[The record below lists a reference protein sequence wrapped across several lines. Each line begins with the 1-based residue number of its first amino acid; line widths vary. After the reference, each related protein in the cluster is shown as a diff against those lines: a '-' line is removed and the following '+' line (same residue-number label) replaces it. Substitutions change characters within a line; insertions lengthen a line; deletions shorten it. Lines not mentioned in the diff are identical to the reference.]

1 VARKRKV
8 SAESNGDTAAVENI
22 ASTAVQWYRVNAIP
36 QVATDSVVS
45 AVNSAAVSGRIKMLA
60 DRMPCS
66 IAVRGF
72 AACDVIGSNDEG
84 SIVAVERFVYILA
97 DDLGWND
104 VGFHRGALRTPN
116 LDRLAAEG
124 AALNSFYVQPYSSQ
138 TRAALLTGRYP
149 LRYGRQTLTI
159 LPADRYG
166 LPPEERTLA
175 QLLKEN
181 GYRTAFI
188 GTWLLGHAKPLL
200 AHAPRLRPL
209 LRIAFRTGRAGV
221 AQNRQDRLAAR

>member
-1 VARKRKV
+1 MNPLLRSTSSPGAKRTRASLQWRKTVARKRKV

-97 DDLGWND
+97 DDG
-104 VGFHRGALRTPN
+104 
-116 LDRLAAEG
+116 
-124 AALNSFYVQPYSSQ
+124 S
-138 TRAALLTGRYP
+138 
-149 LRYGRQTLTI
+149 
-159 LPADRYG
+159 
-166 LPPEERTLA
+166 
-175 QLLKEN
+175 
-181 GYRTAFI
+181 
-188 GTWLLGHAKPLL
+188 
-200 AHAPRLRPL
+200 
-209 LRIAFRTGRAGV
+209 
-221 AQNRQDRLAAR
+221 